1 MLTPV
6 KTDDLE
12 AFYREIYPRLA
23 RFVFA
28 RTGAPPLD
36 VEDIVQET
44 ILSAWGGRAGFHGDA
59 ALETWVWSIA
69 RNKSADYLK
78 ARSRKERRDL
88 SAVREALARMED
100 SPIPQDLLETA
111 DMREIVESALSR
123 MEEHYARV
131 LVLRYL
137 QDLPVRRIA
146 EELGESES
154 AVESRLTRAR
164 EMFRQLLGEK
174 HV

>member
-1 MLTPV
+1 MLTRV
-6 KTDDLE
+6 DTTDLE
-12 AFYREIYPRLA
+12 AFYRELYPRLA

-28 RTGAPPLD
+28 RTGAPALD

-44 ILSAWGGRAGFHGDA
+44 ILSAWGGRAGFHGEA
-59 ALETWVWSIA
+59 GLETWVWAIA

-78 ARSRKERRDL
+78 GRKRQERRDFE
-88 SAVREALARMED
+88 AVRDALARMEH
-100 SPIPQDLLETA
+100 SPIPQELIETA
-111 DMREIVESALSR
+111 DMRERVESALSR

-164 EMFRQLLGEK
+164 DLFRKLLGEK
-174 HV
+174 DV